1 MALRPEEA
9 RVLACLVEKQVTVPD
24 SYPLT
29 LNSLRLACNQSTN
42 RHPVVTYDDRTV
54 EAALI
59 SLKSQGL
66 VRFVHPVHG
75 RTVRY
80 RHCADERWGLGT
92 PELGV
97 LAMLT
102 LRGAQT
108 AAEVRARAERH
119 LDGAESTVDEI
130 LDMLAA
136 RSPEPFARRL
146 DRRPGE
152 REARF
157 VSLLTDADPIDP
169 FDGHAEVD
177 APRREHGDRGDE
189 VGIRS
194 DPDEVAVLRAE
205 VDELRVRLDRLEQAL
220 GITDDA

>member
-54 EAALI
+54 ETALI

-108 AAEVRARAERH
+108 AAEVRARTERH

-136 RSPEPFARRL
+136 RSPEPFVRRL

-157 VSLLTDADPIDP
+157 VALLTDPDPTEHVDGFVDDPNGHHEAGRADEA
-169 FDGHAEVD
+169 GV
-177 APRREHGDRGDE
+177 RG
-189 VGIRS
+189 GS
-194 DPDEVAVLRAE
+194 DEVAILRAE
-205 VDELRVRLDRLEQAL
+205 VDGLRVRLDRLEEAL
-220 GITDDA
+220 GINDA